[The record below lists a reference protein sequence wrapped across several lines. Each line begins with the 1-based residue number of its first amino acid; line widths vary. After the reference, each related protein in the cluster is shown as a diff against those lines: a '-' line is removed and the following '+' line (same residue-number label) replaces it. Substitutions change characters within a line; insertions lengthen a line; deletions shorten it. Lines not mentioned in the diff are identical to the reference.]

1 MKKHFIN
8 KTNIFLIILFISM
21 NLFVYFVTQTNVKQR
36 IDSSMKNHINKLQTH
51 YEIFI
56 SNQIKDADNIHNVTV
71 KFDNITEILDKAWH
85 TRNKEYRDKLRTEL
99 YKFLE
104 SKYPLFKEKGVLQYQ
119 FVFPDNHVFLRMH
132 KPDKYGDDLSDI
144 RLDFVKANNTQTIVR
159 GFSKGRTAHGL
170 RNVYPLFNSKKEHI
184 GVMEVSFP
192 SEILQKNLNE
202 ISKIHSHFLV
212 KKDIFDVKQWKRND
226 MILKYQTSPEHK
238 DYLLTISKE
247 HNKLMPVPNLKKRI
261 KNLEKKIDANIKS
274 GGKFALLSEL
284 NGKNYVIAFYPIKN
298 AVNNNTVAYLVS
310 YEEDLFINRTISD
323 SLLINLISFI
333 LLSILTYFIYIIINH
348 KNNLE
353 SIVKSYDKN
362 VIFSTT
368 DLRGII
374 THVSDAFCN
383 ISGYTSEE
391 LIGKNHNIV
400 RHPDMPK
407 EAFKYLWEE
416 LKKERSVRLEV
427 KNKKKNGDYYWVE
440 AEFEP
445 EYKNGEH
452 IGYSAVRQDI
462 THMKDIEAI
471 QKEIIFTM
479 GSIGES
485 RSKETGNHVRRVA
498 EYSKTLALLYGMS
511 EEEAEMLRQA
521 SPMHDIGKVAIPD
534 SILNKPG
541 PLTPAEI
548 QIMQTH
554 SIKGHEMLK
563 VSNRPLL
570 NAASIVALEHHE
582 KWNGKGYPNRKKGEQ
597 IHIYGRITAIADVF
611 DALGSDRCYK
621 EAWADE
627 KIFNLFRKERGEQ
640 FDPELVDIFFA
651 NINEFLK
658 IRERFKDS

>member
-1 MKKHFIN
+1 MKKIFIN

-21 NLFVYFVTQTNVKQR
+21 NLFVYCVTQTNVEQR

-56 SNQIKDADNIHNVTV
+56 NNQIKDADNIHNTTIEDKNVT
-71 KFDNITEILDKAWH
+71 NIIDKALH
-85 TRNKEYRDKLRTEL
+85 STDKKETDALRSRL
-99 YKFLE
+99 YDLLK
-104 SKYPLFKEKGVLQYQ
+104 SKYTLFKERGVLQYQ
-119 FVFPDNHVFLRMH
+119 FVFPDNRVFLRMH
-132 KPDKYGDDLSDI
+132 KPDRYGDDLTSI
-144 RLDFVKANNTQTIVR
+144 RLDFAKANKTKKIIR

-170 RNVYPLFNSKKEHI
+170 RNVYPLFNAKNEHI

-192 SEILQKNLNE
+192 TELLQKNLNE

-212 KKDIFDVKQWKRND
+212 KKNIFDVKQWNRED
-226 MILKYQTSPEHK
+226 MVPNYETSMEHEE
-238 DYLLTISKE
+238 YLLTISGQ
-247 HNKLMPVPNLKKRI
+247 HSRLIPIPDLKKRI
-261 KNLEKKIDANIKS
+261 NLLKKKIDENIKK
-274 GGKFALLSEL
+274 GEKFALRS
-284 NGKNYVIAFYPIKN
+284 NYDNKNYVIAFFPIKN
-298 AVNNNTVAYLVS
+298 GVNNETVAYIVS
-310 YEEDLFINRTISD
+310 YEEDTFINRTISD
-323 SLLINLISFI
+323 SLLINIISFI
-333 LLSILTYFIYIIINH
+333 LLSVLTYFIYIIINH

-368 DLRGII
+368 DLKGII
-374 THVSDAFCN
+374 THVSEAFCN
-383 ISGYTSEE
+383 ISGYTREE
-391 LIGKNHNIV
+391 LIGQNHNIV

-407 EAFKYLWEE
+407 EAFKYLWNE
-416 LKKERSVRLEV
+416 LKEEKSVRLEV
-427 KNKKKNGDYYWVE
+427 KNRKKNGDYYWVE

-445 EYKNGEH
+445 VYKNGEH

-462 THMKDIEAI
+462 THMKDIEEI

-485 RSKETGNHVRRVA
+485 RSKETGNHVKRVA
-498 EYSKTLALLYGMS
+498 EYSKILALHYGLG
-511 EEEAEMLRQA
+511 EDEAEMLRQA

-534 SILNKPG
+534 SILNKPAA
-541 PLTPAEI
+541 LSPAEI

-554 SIKGHEMLK
+554 AQKGYEMLK
-563 VSNRPLL
+563 VSKRPLL

-582 KWNGKGYPNRKKGEQ
+582 KWNGKGYPNGKKGEE

-621 EAWADE
+621 KAWDDE
-627 KIFNLFRKERGEQ
+627 QIFELFKQERGEQ
-640 FDPELVDIFFA
+640 FDPKLVDIFFA

-658 IRERFKDS
+658 IRSRFKDS